1 MFTIARILGLLILDL
16 AVTLG
21 TGLGLGSGSGK
32 ALPPAPAA
40 GPADANA
47 NASAAYQK
55 LTGLAG
61 RWEAD
66 SKMGKVTTTFEII
79 SGGSALLERFETAG
93 MPPMVTVYHLDG
105 SRLVLEHY
113 CHAGNQPK
121 LQARPFQAESNEIDF
136 DFVSATN
143 LSNPQAGHMH
153 QLAVNI
159 QSADRFSENWIWSEN
174 GKVGARNVGL
184 DYHRVQ

>member
-1 MFTIARILGLLILDL
+1 MITIARILGLLILDI

-21 TGLGLGSGSGK
+21 TSLGIGPGSGK

-40 GPADANA
+40 SPADA

-66 SKMGKVTTTFEII
+66 SEKGKVTTTFEVV
-79 SGGSALLERFETAG
+79 SGGSAVLERFQAEG

-105 SRLVLEHY
+105 DRLVLEHY
-113 CHAGNQPK
+113 CHAGNQPVM
-121 LQARPFQAESNEIDF
+121 QARPFQADSNEIDF

-143 LSNPQAGHMH
+143 LSSPQAGHMH
-153 QLAVNI
+153 QLAVHLV
-159 QSADRFSENWIWSEN
+159 SPDKLTENWIWAEN
-174 GKVGARNVGL
+174 GKIGARNAYL